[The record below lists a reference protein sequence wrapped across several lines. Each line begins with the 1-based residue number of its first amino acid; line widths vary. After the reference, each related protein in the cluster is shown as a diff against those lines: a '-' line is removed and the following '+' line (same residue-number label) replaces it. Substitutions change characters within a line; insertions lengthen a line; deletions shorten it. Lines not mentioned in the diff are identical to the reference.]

1 MESPYYNSSTNT
13 SFYYKNEVSI
23 AKLDH
28 TTGNFE
34 SYEDMSEQDKDYYYD
49 EMQKNKEEVTSI
61 DYDVRAEQGLYGY
74 GY

>member
-1 MESPYYNSSTNT
+1 METAYYNASTNT
-13 SFYYKNEVSI
+13 SFFYKNDVSI

-28 TTGNFE
+28 TSDHFE
-34 SYEDMSEQDKDYYYD
+34 AYEDMSEQEKDYYYA
-49 EMQKNKEEVTSI
+49 EMQKNKEEELSF

>member
-28 TTGNFE
+28 TTGHFE
-34 SYEDMSEQDKDYYYD
+34 AYEDMSEQDKDYYYD